1 MDWTGIVIKTPP
13 AIEPVTVSELKD
25 FLRLSGT
32 DQDTMLA
39 GFISAARA
47 GVEIFTGR
55 TLINAVYE
63 FYFDS
68 FPVSGVALGRP
79 PVQSVSSI
87 YYINSSGVDTLL
99 ASTEY
104 RVDTA
109 SVYGRITPAYG
120 KAWPVTQAVTN
131 AVKVT
136 CTCGYGTASA
146 NVPAP
151 LKEAI
156 KMIAADIYEHP
167 EANIEVISQL
177 LENRTAKFLLG
188 AYKIPVIA

>member
-1 MDWTGIVIKTPP
+1 MDWTGVVIKTAP

-32 DQDTMLA
+32 DQDSMLT

-55 TLINAVYE
+55 TLINTVYE
-63 FYFDS
+63 LFFDS
-68 FPVSGVALGRP
+68 FPAAGVEMLRP

-87 YYINSSGVDTLL
+87 YYINSDGVDTLL

-104 RVDTA
+104 RVDVA
-109 SVYGRITPAYG
+109 SIYGRITPAYG
-120 KAWPVTQAVTN
+120 KTFPVTQAVTN

-136 CTCGYGTASA
+136 VTCGYGTTAAS
-146 NVPAP
+146 VPAP

-167 EANIEVISQL
+167 EANVEL
-177 LENRTAKFLLG
+177 TLTENKTVKFLLG